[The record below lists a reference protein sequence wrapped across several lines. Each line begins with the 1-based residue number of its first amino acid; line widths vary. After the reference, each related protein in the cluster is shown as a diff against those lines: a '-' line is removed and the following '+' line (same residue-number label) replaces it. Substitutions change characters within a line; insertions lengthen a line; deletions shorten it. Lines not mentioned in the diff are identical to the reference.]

1 MVTLLD
7 CIERIPHQLEA
18 IIQNRHERFAGLFSA
33 MEGHLEKLDEIVFI
47 GSGTSNTA
55 AITSK
60 FFVEKVTGIRT
71 TAVYP
76 NDFYHNTYYYNPN
89 ALYVFISQ
97 TGTSLVVRNTQ
108 KMIKEKGFLTICI
121 SENSNTPL
129 ATETPVFVDMG
140 CGVEEHLTR
149 TIGYT
154 TSVFTNMIMGL
165 EIGFRRGN
173 ISQAQYEG
181 YIDTAKKVPGSHRD
195 ITVSTMKW
203 MDTAKRQMMRSRC
216 LIFTGADALQGVA
229 LEAAVK
235 VWEIPQYISIGYE
248 LEEGL
253 HGANFGYDY
262 NHCVIVLNHGG
273 RENDKA
279 LGLARWMKD
288 VFKNG
293 LVIGS
298 EVVDETDLKI
308 DLVGG
313 DFDVLEFAPVIQVIS
328 HRLALD
334 EGRDM
339 NAPRDRSVMRSYFT
353 TR

>member
-7 CIERIPHQLEA
+7 CIERVPQQLEA
-18 IIQNRHERFAGLFSA
+18 IIQKRHETFAELFA
-33 MEGHLEKLDEIVFI
+33 ALEGRLEKLDEIVFI

-71 TAVYP
+71 TTVYP
-76 NDFYHNTYYYNPN
+76 NDFYHNTYYYSPN

-97 TGTSLVVRNTQ
+97 TGTSLVVRNAQ
-108 KMIKEKGFLTICI
+108 KMIKDKGFLTACV
-121 SENSNTPL
+121 SENSKTPL
-129 ATETPVFVDMG
+129 AAETPVFVDMG
-140 CGVEEHLTR
+140 CGIEEHLTR
-149 TIGYT
+149 TIGYSA
-154 TSVFTNMIMGL
+154 SVFTNMLMGL
-165 EIGFRRGN
+165 EIGLRRGH
-173 ISQAQYEG
+173 ITQEQYNE
-181 YIDTAKKVPGSHRD
+181 YIAAAEKVPGSHRS
-195 ITVSTMKW
+195 ITPRVMRW
-203 MDTAKRQMMRSRC
+203 MDTAKRQMMRSKA

-288 VFKNG
+288 IFKNG

-298 EVVDETDLKI
+298 EVVDDTDFKI
-308 DLVGG
+308 DLAGG

>member
-7 CIERIPHQLEA
+7 CIERVPQQLEA
-18 IIQNRHERFAGLFSA
+18 IIQNRRETFSGLLSALEER
-33 MEGHLEKLDEIVFI
+33 LEKLDEIILI

-55 AITSK
+55 AITAK

-71 TAVYP
+71 IAVYP
-76 NDFYHNTYYYNPN
+76 NDFCHNTFYYSPN

-97 TGTSLVVRNTQ
+97 TGTSRVVRDAQ
-108 KMIKEKGFLTICI
+108 KMIKDKGYLTACI
-121 SENSNTPL
+121 SENSETPL
-129 ATETPVFVDMG
+129 ATETPVFIDMG
-140 CGVEEHLTR
+140 CGVEEHMTR
-149 TIGYT
+149 TIGYS
-154 TSVFTNMIMGL
+154 TSVFTTMMMGL
-165 EIGFRRGN
+165 EIGLMRGHITQN
-173 ISQAQYEG
+173 QYDE
-181 YIDTAKKVPGSHRD
+181 YIDAAKKVPDSQRS
-195 ITVSTMKW
+195 ITPRVMKW
-203 MDTAKRQMMRSRC
+203 MDVVKRQMMRSRC
-216 LIFTGADALQGVA
+216 LVFTGADALQGVA

-288 VFKNG
+288 IFKNG

-298 EVVDETDLKI
+298 EVVDETDFKM

-313 DFDVLEFAPVIQVIS
+313 DFDVLEFAPVIQVLS